1 MNSADTRAKEL
12 ADGVHVVES
21 GPEDAPL
28 LLCLHGIG
36 SSSASFAQ
44 LAEDLADSVRVV
56 RWDAPGYAASA
67 DPEKAPGLDGYAD
80 AAAELI
86 RRRGGRAHVLGVSWG
101 GVIALRLAVR
111 HPELVA
117 SLVVADSSVGS
128 GADPDATQRMRARA
142 SRLAE
147 QGTEAFAAERGPRL
161 VSDAAPAELVDRV
174 VRTMAD
180 SIRLPGYGY
189 AAEAMAEADLTPEL
203 PQITAPVLVVCGDQD
218 RVTGPAASQA
228 IAGGLRRAAY
238 VVIAD
243 AGHLANQEQPD
254 AFHSWVRAHLHVTAR
269 VPF

>member
-1 MNSADTRAKEL
+1 MSGVGL

-21 GPEDAPL
+21 GPEDGPV

-44 LAEDLADSVRVV
+44 LAEDLGDSVRVV
-56 RWDAPGYAASA
+56 RWDAPGYAASS
-67 DPEKAPGLDGYAD
+67 DPGRAPGLDGYAD

-117 SLVVADSSVGS
+117 SLIVADSSVGS
-128 GADPDATQRMRARA
+128 GAQADAAQRMRARPA
-142 SRLAE
+142 DLERLGAA
-147 QGTEAFAAERGPRL
+147 AFAAARGPRL
-161 VSDAAPAELVDRV
+161 VSEQAPPELVERV

-189 AAEAMAEADLTPEL
+189 AAQAMAEADLTHEL
-203 PQITAPVLVVCGDQD
+203 PQITAPVLVVCGAED
-218 RVTGPAASQA
+218 RVTGPAASQV
-228 IAGGLRRAAY
+228 ITAGLPRAAY

-254 AFHSWVRAHLHVTAR
+254 AFHAWVRAHLHVTAR
-269 VPF
+269 VPA